1 MIERPIFH
9 RNYDDVIDRSWSDY
23 VRECGIS
30 AAEGC
35 YSRNCCSTRDK
46 IAARDR
52 VGFVQSLMALD
63 SVRLVGCLELFNLIL
78 CQLEVD
84 SFHRRFEMT
93 HLCCTD
99 DWRSYARFR

>member
-1 MIERPIFH
+1 MIERPILH

-23 VRECGIS
+23 LGQGGIS
-30 AAEGC
+30 APDGC
-35 YSRNCCSTRDK
+35 RCRPRCSTRDK

-52 VGFVQSLMALD
+52 VGFLQSLMAFD
-63 SVRLVGCLELFNLIL
+63 SVWLVRVLELFDLIL

-93 HLCCTD
+93 HLCCAD
-99 DWRSYARFR
+99 DWRRYAR